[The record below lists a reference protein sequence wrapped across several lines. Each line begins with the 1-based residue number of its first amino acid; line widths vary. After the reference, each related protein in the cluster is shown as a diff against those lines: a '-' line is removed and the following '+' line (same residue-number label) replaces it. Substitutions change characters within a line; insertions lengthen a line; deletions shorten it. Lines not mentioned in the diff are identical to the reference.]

1 MHLDYLKA
9 MDEDFENPLFAEPVE
24 GDLIQ
29 PASKT
34 NQDLNGNMSNLT
46 EPVRVTIVSFYFHLI
61 HFITF

>member
-1 MHLDYLKA
+1 

-29 PASKT
+29 PASNT

-46 EPVRVTIVSFYFHLI
+46 EPVRITIVSFSFHLI